1 MERVSGDS
9 GAIASST
16 NSYGT
21 GLRCLTAKAGLVQQ
35 EEGRIATGLQHTSDE
50 SRSFTSAS
58 NKYRTVSH

>member
-21 GLRCLTAKAGLVQQ
+21 GHGEGVVVQRA
-35 EEGRIATGLQHTSDE
+35 ESRIATGFRHTSDE
-50 SRSFTSAS
+50 SRSVYFCF
-58 NKYRTVSH
+58 NK